1 MPGKNPKRIGE
12 ILIEK
17 KFITQSQLNDALL
30 EQKVSDKFLGMIL
43 REKGAIGDRELMQ
56 ALSEQFSL
64 PLVDLKTYYLDMEL
78 ASSFPT
84 SLIVDHKC
92 FPLKQDEYTLTLGVI
107 NPLDAVGL
115 GAIEEKASPRKV
127 ELVLVLEE
135 DLNEV
140 LGQFKQYTN
149 QRIQR
154 LLKRKLPPG
163 IGGGEQTQGT
173 SA

>member
-1 MPGKNPKRIGE
+1 MPGKTSKRIGE

-17 KFITQSQLNDALL
+17 KFISQSQLNDALL

-43 REKGAIGDRELMQ
+43 KEKGAIGDRELMQ
-56 ALSEQFSL
+56 ALSEQFTI

-78 ASSFPT
+78 ASSFAT
-84 SLIVDHKC
+84 SLIIDHKC
-92 FPLKQDEYTLTLGVI
+92 FPLKQDEYTLTLGII

-115 GAIEEKASPRKV
+115 AAVEEKASPRKV
-127 ELVLVLEE
+127 ELVLVLED

-140 LGQFKQYTN
+140 LAQFKQYTN

-163 IGGGEQTQGT
+163 IGGSGASEGT